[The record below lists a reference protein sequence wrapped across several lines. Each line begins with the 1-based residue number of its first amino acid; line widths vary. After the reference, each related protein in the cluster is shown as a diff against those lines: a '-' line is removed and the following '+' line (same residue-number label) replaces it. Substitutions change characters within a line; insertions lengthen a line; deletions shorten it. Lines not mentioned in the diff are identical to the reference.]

1 MLLSATPREERR
13 GWGVNF
19 SSFATCYAN
28 ILHAEKEKE
37 RGAASHFLLLFL
49 PFSLR
54 AAKGRHTHMDMEIG
68 AAAVL
73 KMANDGRSR
82 QAQKSWAEQGKGKS
96 GKWDSLNIPPPP
108 ARLSECRHGRG
119 SISSKKV
126 VSCVVTRRAF
136 IRNFD

>member
-1 MLLSATPREERR
+1 M
-13 GWGVNF
+13 NF

-37 RGAASHFLLLFL
+37 RGAASHFLLLPL
-49 PFSLR
+49 PLFPAESQG
-54 AAKGRHTHMDMEIG
+54 AAHMDMEIG

-82 QAQKSWAEQGKGKS
+82 QAQKSWAEQGKGGN

-108 ARLSECRHGRG
+108 TVGMQTWARLYFFQKSGVLCCDSE
-119 SISSKKV
+119 SIHSKLRLIV
-126 VSCVVTRRAF
+126 DVASVD
-136 IRNFD
+136 I